1 MPRREL
7 LTPAQ
12 RASLLPFPED
22 EAELLQYY
30 TLTTHDQAMIRQHRG
45 ATTNSAWRS
54 SSVAF
59 ATPVGH

>member
-12 RASLLPFPED
+12 RASVLSFPED

-30 TLTTHDQAMIRQHRG
+30 TLTARDQVDGIR
-45 ATTNSAWRS
+45 
-54 SSVAF
+54 
-59 ATPVGH
+59 PP